1 MTIIWIRI
9 REVAITVEMRGQ
21 IYILGVEQ
29 SGRTD

>member
-9 REVAITVEMRGQ
+9 REVAIAVEMRGQ
-21 IYILGVEQ
+21 IYILRVEQ